1 MKFDVFCQFSSIY
14 AKKILTKLNKKG
26 AALCSAMPIRQPG
39 TRVGGENVP
48 GIIII
53 ALHLRI
59 L

>member
-1 MKFDVFCQFSSIY
+1 MKFALFCQFSSIY

-53 ALHLRI
+53 ALYMKNL
-59 L
+59 